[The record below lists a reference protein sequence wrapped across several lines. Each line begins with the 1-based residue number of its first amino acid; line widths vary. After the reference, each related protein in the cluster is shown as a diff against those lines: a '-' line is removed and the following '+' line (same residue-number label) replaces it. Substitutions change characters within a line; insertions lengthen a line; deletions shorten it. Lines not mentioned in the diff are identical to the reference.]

1 MKVAIVRGP
10 SLNPWEMQSYA
21 PLVSKVDL
29 VAVGSTRGQ
38 YDLSQTKIPLK
49 RLTCPGE
56 YAGVIPRG
64 ISFLYAVLGD
74 PQMLIGFDRFVE
86 GFDIVHTAETGSYY
100 SLQAVRAKEK
110 GLVKRVVISVWETIP
125 FLGEKNVLRREHQQE
140 VRKKADW
147 FLAVTERAKQGLI
160 AEGVR
165 SQKITVIPMGVDV
178 TRFTPRKSQIA
189 NRKSQLL
196 RKTRGFRENDF
207 VVLFVGRLVR
217 EKGVYELVEAAR
229 RIAKSRDYRAEGRA
243 IRFVFVGEG
252 PEWMGLRKEVK
263 RLGLEE
269 LVSLRPGE
277 PFERMPEILR
287 SSDVLVLPSL
297 PTSGWE
303 EQFGMVLVEAMASG
317 VPIIASRTGAIPEV
331 VGRAGMIVEPGD
343 SGALSDAILRVFKD
357 RQLRQELVRKGRER
371 ARLRYDG
378 RKIASRIASMYEDI
392 LRLS

>member
-165 SQKITVIPMGVDV
+165 SQKITVIPMGGDRR
-178 TRFTPRKSQIA
+178 RFA
-189 NRKSQLL
+189 
-196 RKTRGFRENDF
+196 
-207 VVLFVGRLVR
+207 
-217 EKGVYELVEAAR
+217 
-229 RIAKSRDYRAEGRA
+229 
-243 IRFVFVGEG
+243 
-252 PEWMGLRKEVK
+252 
-263 RLGLEE
+263 
-269 LVSLRPGE
+269 
-277 PFERMPEILR
+277 
-287 SSDVLVLPSL
+287 
-297 PTSGWE
+297 PTQNSK
-303 EQFGMVLVEAMASG
+303 L
-317 VPIIASRTGAIPEV
+317 
-331 VGRAGMIVEPGD
+331 
-343 SGALSDAILRVFKD
+343 
-357 RQLRQELVRKGRER
+357 
-371 ARLRYDG
+371 
-378 RKIASRIASMYEDI
+378 
-392 LRLS
+392 